1 MMQKRRLDA
10 SNRNRGNPGF
20 SRGIIQGLALAI
32 LVAMGCDS
40 TTSKLSAADEQRF
53 ATEGVVRRAED
64 ATFRFTHDYGGRS
77 SSWENRRASIIVTKQ
92 SLLIH
97 KNEKVG
103 LQITPLS
110 RRYVDVARDGGR
122 VKIRAG
128 SGQSQEVWS
137 FEPPSDA
144 DGWTRD
150 IRAVVRASKSSAN
163 R

>member
-1 MMQKRRLDA
+1 MMQIGGLETT
-10 SNRNRGNPGF
+10 NRIRGYHGF
-20 SRGIIQGLALAI
+20 SRRIIQGLALAI
-32 LVAMGCDS
+32 LVVTGCES

-53 ATEGVVRRAED
+53 TAEGIVRRADD
-64 ATFRFTHDYGGRS
+64 ATFRFTHDYGGRN
-77 SSWENRRASIIVTKQ
+77 SSWENRRASIIVTPQ

-103 LQITPLS
+103 LEITPLS
-110 RRYVDVARDGGR
+110 RRFVDVARDAGR

-144 DGWTRD
+144 EGWTRD

>member
-1 MMQKRRLDA
+1 MTQTARRLLVSD
-10 SNRNRGNPGF
+10 RIPGTPRF
-20 SRGIIQGLALAI
+20 SAIIPGLALVM
-32 LVAMGCDS
+32 LVATACES
-40 TTSKLSAADEQRF
+40 TTSKLSAGDEQRF
-53 ATEGVVRRAED
+53 AAEGIVRRADD
-64 ATFRFTHDYGGRS
+64 ATFRFTRDYGGRN

-103 LQITPLS
+103 LEITPRS
-110 RRYVDVARDGGR
+110 RRYIEVGRDGSR
-122 VKIRAG
+122 VRIRAG
-128 SGQSQEVWS
+128 SGRSEEVWS

-150 IRAVVRASKSSAN
+150 IRAVIKASQSSSN

>member
-1 MMQKRRLDA
+1 MTHALEA
-10 SNRNRGNPGF
+10 SSRNGGNPGV
-20 SRGIIQGLALAI
+20 SRRMLQLVALAI
-32 LVAMGCDS
+32 ALVTGCES
-40 TTSKLSAADEQRF
+40 TTSKLAAADEQRF
-53 ATEGVVRRAED
+53 AAEGIVRRADD
-64 ATFRFTHDYGGRS
+64 ATFRFTHDYGGRN

-103 LQITPLS
+103 LEITPLS
-110 RRYVDVARDGGR
+110 RRFIDVAREGGR